1 MNSEESV
8 SSVAG
13 MKWKDR
19 AGNWLEERFP
29 WREVRDFLYHKKVP
43 MGRHSPSYYLGGM
56 AFFCFVIQIV
66 TGTLLLVYY
75 KPSAEQAYES
85 VKFITV
91 DVPFGWLI
99 RSIHSWCANL
109 MVGLVMAH
117 MFSVY
122 LLKSYRKPRELTWL
136 TGMGLLVISF
146 TFGFSGYLLP
156 WNMLAFF
163 ATKVGTETLRV
174 APVVGETVM
183 VLMRGGPDVTEAT
196 LNRFFALHVM
206 VLPLACAVLLGIHI
220 LLVQIHGMSLPIK
233 YEKRPQQHPGIPFY
247 PDFMLRD
254 AVGWLLILGIL
265 ATLAVYYPWPLGK
278 KAELFAP
285 TPEGIRPEWYFLFV
299 FETLKLAP
307 AKILGVIEGEF
318 LVIMGVGAGVLLWAF
333 IPFLDRKAQRGE
345 SSRLFTA
352 IGVAVLLYIIV
363 MTVYSLTMGGG
374 H

>member
-1 MNSEESV
+1 MTGEEKIGFD
-8 SSVAG
+8 ATRG
-13 MKWKDR
+13 WKDK
-19 AGNWLEERFP
+19 AGDWLEERFP
-29 WREVRDFLYHKKVP
+29 WREVLDFLYHKKVP
-43 MGRHSPSYYLGGM
+43 MGRHSASYYLGGM
-56 AFFCFVIQIV
+56 ALFCFIVQVV

-99 RSIHSWCANL
+99 RSVHSWCANL

-122 LLKSYRKPRELTWL
+122 LLKAYRKPRELTWL

-174 APVVGETVM
+174 APVLGETIM

-206 VLPLACAVLLGIHI
+206 VLPLACAVLLGLHM
-220 LLVQIHGMSLPIK
+220 LLVQIHGMSVPVK
-233 YEKRPQQHPGIPFY
+233 YEKSAHRLAGIPFY

-278 KAELFAP
+278 KADLFAS

-307 AKILGVIEGEF
+307 ARILGVIDGEF
-318 LVIMGVGAGVLLWAF
+318 VVIMGVGAGVLLWAF
-333 IPFLDRKAQRGE
+333 IPFLDRRAQRGE

-352 IGVAVLLYIIV
+352 MGVLALIYVIGMTLYSFIK
-363 MTVYSLTMGGG
+363 GGG